1 MFGSWM
7 YDNSQLSLFPTTQAV
22 NTNNYMKNVEWDLL
36 SVSTERYG
44 FGITDGKY
52 LQHSTSQLC
61 INFKF
66 RHFNSIQYSK

>member
-36 SVSTERYG
+36 SVSAER
-44 FGITDGKY
+44 
-52 LQHSTSQLC
+52 
-61 INFKF
+61 
-66 RHFNSIQYSK
+66 